1 MTRGEISSLRAKCNE
16 TKSLTSIDRRISTF
30 KCACSHSDFAIFR
43 YMEYGGFTYIMTNQH
58 NTTLYTGVTS
68 ELQCRVIQHREK
80 HYPNSFT
87 ARYSLT
93 KLVFLKYMMQ
103 LKQQ

>member
-1 MTRGEISSLRAKCNE
+1 
-16 TKSLTSIDRRISTF
+16 
-30 KCACSHSDFAIFR
+30 
-43 YMEYGGFTYIMTNQH
+43 MEYGGFTYIMTNQH

-68 ELQCRVIQHREK
+68 ELQSRVIQHREK

-93 KLVFLKYMMQ
+93 KLVFF
-103 LKQQ
+103 